1 MGKTKEKAD
10 KEKGFV
16 EQYVLFISKRDS
28 EYKELCFLLKMQK
41 NQRILNFLYSQEILF
56 RVLEFLY
63 LNQITSF

>member
-28 EYKELCFLLKMQK
+28 EYKELCFLLKMQ
-41 NQRILNFLYSQEILF
+41 RIKGSSISFTPKKYFLES
-56 RVLEFLY
+56 
-63 LNQITSF
+63 